1 MNDNASMKIKYLLLF
16 VLLPVS
22 FFSQNNLN
30 ADNKY
35 RLAKIYEQNGEAE
48 KAKQIY
54 LDLYSAQPWNQTYL
68 TDLNN
73 IYISQKDYQSSIELL
88 SKKIQSAPKDLNSY
102 GLLGSTF
109 YIMGETEKAYQIW
122 DNGIAAS
129 MNSSPNVYRIMANYP
144 IENRAYDKAIEY
156 LKKGK
161 SVSADPLAFSFDLAS
176 LYTAVMNY
184 EAATEEYCKILNLQ
198 RQQIEIIK
206 SRISTYFERQDA
218 SDIVINVV
226 RKHFEQNRTAE
237 FTELLSY
244 FLLLKKKYDESLDV
258 IIQFDQS
265 VNGNGQQVV
274 SFANQFLSEQAFET
288 AEKAYQY
295 ALSKNNSNIIPSSKI
310 GLAKA
315 SEGKLNQKYFNKLS
329 LYYSFS
335 EIDTAGQND
344 FLDVIKMYEEIS
356 KSNPNSEIANEAL
369 FRAGNIYLYKFF
381 KPEVAAKNFEFISAK
396 FPYSQFALDSKVK
409 STYCKVLWGNFEA
422 AKKDIDNYSK
432 YPRMTSEKSALAKYY
447 LAKINFWEGR
457 FSLADSIL
465 NEITNELDNTAAND
479 ALELLIIINFNKTD
493 SLNLMKFS
501 KADFYFEQRNFSAA
515 ETLLKEIS
523 ANENLLMLSKMAKF
537 NLAEIQLITGN
548 IPLGLAL
555 LKELSDEEISFL
567 NDKCA
572 FLKGCIYYFVVAD
585 MNEARK
591 GLGDLLEKYPN
602 SIYAEKSRELINMI
616 EEQNKE
622 KL

>member
-1 MNDNASMKIKYLLLF
+1 MNDNVSIKIKYLLFFILF
-16 VLLPVS
+16 PVIL
-22 FFSQNNLN
+22 FSQNNLN

-54 LDLYSAQPWNQTYL
+54 LELYSAQPWNQTYL
-68 TDLNN
+68 ADLNN
-73 IYISQKDYQSSIELL
+73 IYIAQKDYQSSIELL
-88 SKKIQSAPKDLNSY
+88 SKKIQSAPKDLTSY

-109 YIMGETEKAYQIW
+109 YIMGETEKAYQTW
-122 DNGIAAS
+122 DSGISAS

-144 IENRAYDKAIEY
+144 IENRAYEKAIEY
-156 LKKGK
+156 LKQGK
-161 SVSADPLAFSFDLAS
+161 SVSPDPLAFSFDLAS

-184 EAATEEYCKILNLQ
+184 EAATEEYCRILNLQ
-198 RQQIEIIK
+198 KQQIEIIK
-206 SRISTYFERQDA
+206 SRISVYFERQDA
-218 SDIVINVV
+218 SDIVINVL
-226 RKHFEQNRTAE
+226 RKYFEQNKNAE

-244 FLLLKKKYDESLDV
+244 FLLMKKKYDESLDI
-258 IIQFDQS
+258 IIQFDES
-265 VNGNGQQVV
+265 VNGNGQQIVA
-274 SFANQFLSEQAFET
+274 FANQFLAENAFGT
-288 AEKAYQY
+288 AEKAYRY
-295 ALSKNNSNIIPSSKI
+295 ALSKNNSSIIPGCKI
-310 GLAKA
+310 GLAKS

-329 LYYSFS
+329 SYYSFS
-335 EIDTAGQND
+335 EIDTTGQKD
-344 FLDVIKMYEEIS
+344 FLDVIQVYKEIS
-356 KSNPNSEIANEAL
+356 QSNPNSEIANEAL
-369 FRAGNIYLYKFF
+369 FRAGNIYLYKLF
-381 KPEVAAKNFEFISAK
+381 KPELAEKYFEFISTK
-396 FPYSQFALDSKVK
+396 FPYSQFALDSKIK
-409 STYCKVLWGNFEA
+409 STYCKIILGNFEA

-447 LAKINFWEGR
+447 LAKINFWNGR
-457 FSLADSIL
+457 FSLAQSIL

-479 ALELLIIINFNKTD
+479 ALELLLVINFNKND
-493 SLNLMKFS
+493 SLNLTKFA

-537 NLAEIQLITGN
+537 DLAEIYLTNGN

-555 LKELSDEEISFL
+555 LQELSDEEMSFL

-572 FLKGCIYYFVVAD
+572 FLQGCIYYFVVVD

-591 GLGDLLEKYPN
+591 EFDSLLEKYPN
-602 SIYAEKSRELINMI
+602 SIYAGKARELINMI